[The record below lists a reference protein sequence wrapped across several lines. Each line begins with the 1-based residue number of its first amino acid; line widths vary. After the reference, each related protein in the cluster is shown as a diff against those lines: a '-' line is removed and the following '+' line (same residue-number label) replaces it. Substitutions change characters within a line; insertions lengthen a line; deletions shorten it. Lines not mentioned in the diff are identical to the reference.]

1 VYNEGWLI
9 SVDRIYSQENE
20 PMTQLLEKA
29 YSQVAQLP
37 HSEQDAIAALILD
50 ALADEEQWTEQFANS
65 QDALAKL
72 ALEALAEHQA
82 GKTLPLD
89 PKAL

>member
-1 VYNEGWLI
+1 
-9 SVDRIYSQENE
+9 
-20 PMTQLLEKA
+20 MTKLLEKA
-29 YSQVAQLP
+29 YSQTTLLP
-37 HSEQDAIAALILD
+37 SSQQDAIATLILE

-65 QDALAKL
+65 QESLAKL

-89 PKAL
+89 PNTL

>member
-1 VYNEGWLI
+1 
-9 SVDRIYSQENE
+9 
-20 PMTQLLEKA
+20 MTQLLEKA
-29 YSQVAQLP
+29 YTQVAQLP
-37 HSEQDAIAALILD
+37 DNAQDAIASLILN

-65 QDALAKL
+65 QDALATL

-82 GKTLPLD
+82 GNTLPPD

>member
-1 VYNEGWLI
+1 MTKLLEQA
-9 SVDRIYSQENE
+9 YSRV
-20 PMTQLLEKA
+20 TQLPDN
-29 YSQVAQLP
+29 Q
-37 HSEQDAIAALILD
+37 QDAIASLILE

-72 ALEALAEHQA
+72 AMEALAEHKA

-89 PKAL
+89 PKSL

>member
-1 VYNEGWLI
+1 
-9 SVDRIYSQENE
+9 
-20 PMTQLLEKA
+20 MTQLLEKA
-29 YSQVAQLP
+29 YSQIAQLP
-37 HSEQDAIAALILD
+37 DSQQDAIATLILD
-50 ALADEEQWTEQFANS
+50 TLADEEQWTEQFANS

-82 GKTLPLD
+82 GGTLPLD